1 MKGGQVRR
9 TLWEVLEAWKI
20 HYRDERGSV
29 PRRIIRKEKKRLS
42 SHVCAD
48 LPVLYAVRT
57 DVIWHLWA
65 IASRFPAATV
75 IAGSFHVSLL
85 VGDRRTGEG
94 LRPGGGRTRRG
105 EASGGSVASG
115 GDRRHGQIEI
125 RLVHLEQSSFQSRG
139 PSSSGGTWPGLTRLG
154 QKKEGR

>member
-9 TLWEVLEAWKI
+9 TLWEALEAWKI
-20 HYRDERGSV
+20 HCRDERGSV
-29 PRRIIRKEKKRLS
+29 PRRIIRKEEKSLS
-42 SHVCAD
+42 PHVCAD

-85 VGDRRTGEG
+85 GDRRTGEG

-125 RLVHLEQSSFQSRG
+125 RLVHLEQSNF
-139 PSSSGGTWPGLTRLG
+139 
-154 QKKEGR
+154 